1 LKTTDAQ
8 VRKLMREMQKHGA
21 VGLAADRS
29 GMDRKTARKYAKAAK
44 LPSEL
49 ERPRWWRTRKDPIA
63 EQDWEFVEAQLAV
76 SPALEAKTLFEML
89 QERCSEPYAEG
100 QLRTLQR
107 RVKHWRATQGPDRE
121 VFFSQQHRPG
131 EAAQTDF
138 THATELGVTIL
149 GVALVHMLC
158 HFVLPYS
165 NWQSVTVC
173 MSESLLALRRG
184 VQAALF
190 RLGHYPQW
198 HQTDNSTAATHTVGN
213 KRRKFND
220 EYESMIKHFGMTP
233 RTTEVGAKEQNG
245 DVESMNGALKRRV
258 AQRLLVRGSSE
269 FESIEVYEGWLNA
282 DPVARANAGR
292 RERLSHELA
301 VMPAMRASRLP
312 EFREQDATVTSW
324 STIRIDYNAYSVP
337 SRLIAESVRV
347 RIFERVIEVYF
358 AQKKQLVIE
367 RLIGRNGHRINY
379 RHIIW
384 SLVQKPGAFARYRYR
399 EDLFPSLAFRR
410 AYDSITGT
418 NPTTT
423 KDVAYLRI
431 LHLAA
436 ATTEADVEAALTMLL
451 DARQTPDAETVKQLL
466 GAGTVAS
473 SVPPMAALE
482 IDLST
487 YDELLTAGAMA

>member
-1 LKTTDAQ
+1 
-8 VRKLMREMQKHGA
+8 MREMQKHGA

-29 GMDRKTARKYAKAAK
+29 GMDRKTARKYVKAAK

-89 QERCSEPYAEG
+89 QERRLEPYAEG

-107 RVKHWRATQGPDRE
+107 RVKQWRATQGPDKE

-138 THATELGVTIL
+138 THATEFGVTIL

-245 DVESMNGALKRRV
+245 DVESLNGALKRRV

-269 FESIEVYEGWLNA
+269 FESIEAYEGWLNA

-292 RERLSHELA
+292 RERLAHELA
-301 VMPAMRASRLP
+301 VMPVIRASRLP
-312 EFREQDATVTSW
+312 EFREQDVTVTSW
-324 STIRIDYNAYSVP
+324 STIRVDYNAYSVP

-347 RIFERVIEVYF
+347 RIFERVIEVYY

-367 RLIGRNGHRINY
+367 RLLGRNGHRINY

-410 AYDSITGT
+410 AYDSITGA

-466 GAGTVAS
+466 GAGRVAS

-482 IDLST
+482 VDLGT

>member
-21 VGLAADRS
+21 IGLAADRS
-29 GMDRKTARKYAKAAK
+29 GMDRKTARKYVQAAK

-49 ERPRWWRTRKDPIA
+49 EQPRWWRTRKDPIA
-63 EQDWEFVEAQLAV
+63 EQDWEFVEAQLAT

-89 QERCSEPYAEG
+89 QERRSEPYAEG

-107 RVKHWRATQGPDRE
+107 RVKHWRATQGPDQE

-190 RLGHYPQW
+190 RLGHHPQW
-198 HQTDNSTAATHTVGN
+198 HQTDNSTAATHTVGDS
-213 KRRKFND
+213 KRKFND
-220 EYESMIKHFGMTP
+220 EYESMIKHFGMRP

-245 DVESMNGALKRRV
+245 DVEASNGALKRRI
-258 AQRLLVRGSSE
+258 AQRLLVRGSSD
-269 FESIEVYEGWLNA
+269 FESIEVYEGWLNS
-282 DPVARANAGR
+282 DPVDRANAGR
-292 RERLSHELA
+292 RERLAHELA
-301 VMPAMRASRLP
+301 VMPALRASRLP
-312 EFREQDATVTSW
+312 EFREQDVTVTSW
-324 STIRIDYNAYSVP
+324 STIRVDHNAYSVP
-337 SRLIAESVRV
+337 SRLIAERVRV
-347 RIFERVIEVYF
+347 RVFERVIEVYY

-399 EDLFPSLAFRR
+399 EDLFPTLAFRR
-410 AYDSITGT
+410 AYDAITGA
-418 NPTTT
+418 NPTTS
-423 KDVAYLRI
+423 KDLAYLRI

-436 ATTEADVEAALTMLL
+436 ATSEADVEAALTMLL
-451 DARQTPDAETVKQLL
+451 TARQTPDAETVKELL
-466 GAGTVAS
+466 GARKSTGN
-473 SVPPMAALE
+473 VPPMAALE
-482 IDLST
+482 IDLGA
-487 YDELLTAGAMA
+487 YDELLTAGVMA